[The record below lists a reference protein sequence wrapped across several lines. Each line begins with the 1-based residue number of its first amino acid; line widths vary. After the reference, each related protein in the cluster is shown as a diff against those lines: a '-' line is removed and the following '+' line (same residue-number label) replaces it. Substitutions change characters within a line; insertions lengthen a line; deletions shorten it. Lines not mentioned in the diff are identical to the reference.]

1 MKVRTS
7 YVSNSSSSSFLILY
21 KDLKD
26 FDQLKAVKGYETF
39 IGDLQDPDSKEL
51 CVSEIERLL
60 SAAIYEVEDNC
71 PVFKDYYPFSEYDT
85 IEDLMK
91 IAEVPVEK
99 LDKLLGRYREC
110 AKAFVTKLAG
120 HGLLDPVLRAKSAFA
135 LEPDD
140 YKKYH
145 ELKAE
150 FSKSFQELRWKDRK
164 TKRLAD
170 EIYNKLQEKGFEVHR
185 LEYEDHTED
194 GWYMEKGFMPFA
206 ARNPD
211 CQYVIITTNNH

>member
-1 MKVRTS
+1 MKLRTG

-26 FDQLKAVKGYETF
+26 FDQLKAVRGYGTF
-39 IGDLQDPDSKEL
+39 IEDLQDPKSKEL
-51 CVSEIERLL
+51 CISEIEMLI

-71 PVFKDYYPFSEYDT
+71 PVFKGNYPFSEYDT

-91 IAEVPVEK
+91 LAEVPVEK

-110 AKAFVTKLAG
+110 AKAFVTKLAEQ
-120 HGLLDPVLRAKSAFA
+120 GLLDPVLRAKSAFA

-145 ELKAE
+145 ELEAD
-150 FSKSFQELRWKDRK
+150 FSESLQKLRWSDKEIE
-164 TKRLAD
+164 TLAD
-170 EIYNKLQEKGFEVHR
+170 EIYKGLQEQGFEVHR
-185 LEYEDHTED
+185 LEYEDHTEE
-194 GWYMEKGFMPFA
+194 GWYMEKGFMPFIA
-206 ARNPD
+206 KNPD
-211 CQYVIITTNNH
+211 CQYGIFINNNH